1 MPQTNKETKN
11 SLSLRKHVK
20 RLKELQKFKIVLT
33 GDIDTI
39 LENPREGAEGASQNK
54 IVEQLPRYSEAKKL
68 GEEFAREITD

>member
-1 MPQTNKETKN
+1 M
-11 SLSLRKHVK
+11 RKHVK

-39 LENPREGAEGASQNK
+39 LENPREWAEGASQNK